1 MYIQNRRDSSKF
13 NGYGPLHLC
22 NGLIGL
28 KPEIAYFAYTQRCAA
43 YKKSQPHKQHIWF
56 LPTQKPTLK
65 KPKELL
71 FANAETEIECKKKLH

>member
-1 MYIQNRRDSSKF
+1 MYIQN
-13 NGYGPLHLC
+13 
-22 NGLIGL
+22 
-28 KPEIAYFAYTQRCAA
+28 RCAA